1 MRRSVASLVVAL
13 SAALSVTSWTSATS
27 SAATGASNA
36 GATSAHQRALVALDR
51 AQRVVSGRTARPEGT
66 MALLDLRLALPRLTG
81 ADRRQALG
89 LLARP
94 TDHPDVNHEAYR
106 VPAKEKCAGHICIH
120 WVPTTRDAPPSKR
133 WVNTMLKLMNNVWHY
148 EVDKLGYLPPL
159 SDGQRGGD
167 GRYDVY
173 LKELFDQGL
182 YGLSVP
188 ERPSATDPRLYSGYL
203 VIDNDFARSQFG
215 AKPIET
221 ARVTAAHEFFHAI
234 QFRYDVIED
243 HWLMESSATWM
254 EDQFADESNDNRQ
267 YLTFG
272 QLAHPNAPL
281 DTFRT
286 GGFQAYGNWPFFEYL
301 SEHYGRGIV
310 RSIWDQAAAFP
321 GGGHQ
326 FSAHAVRNVLR
337 SHGGLTAVFARYAA
351 GNLDPARDLPGGRGV
366 PRLGLR
372 RRLAPL
378 PGAPRHRVAV
388 LHGAPP
394 RLAERAGRP
403 GRRPDRSRLGAAAA
417 GRRTQPLDQPGGVR
431 PGGTSARPDP
441 AHAGAPGRPGRR
453 AGDPALQSPP
463 GALRHRHAGQR
474 VGRLPRL
481 LHRRRL
487 LVRGPLGR
495 APPDLPGEADRVP
508 ALTRDRGRRA

>member
-1 MRRSVASLVVAL
+1 MRRSVAAVVVAL
-13 SAALSVTSWTSATS
+13 SAALSITSGPSPTS
-27 SAATGASNA
+27 SAATGTAATPS
-36 GATSAHQRALVALDR
+36 TSAHQRAVVALHR

-81 ADRRQALG
+81 PDRRQALG

-106 VPAKEKCAGHICIH
+106 VPAKKKCSGHICIH
-120 WVPTTRDAPPSKR
+120 WVPTTSDAPPSKR
-133 WVNTMLKLMNNVWHY
+133 WVNTMLTLMNNVWHY

-167 GRYDVY
+167 ARYDVY

-188 ERPSATDPRLYSGYL
+188 ERPSAADPRLYSGYL

-243 HWLMESSATWM
+243 RWLMESSATWM

-281 DTFRT
+281 DTYRSD
-286 GGFQAYGNWPFFEYL
+286 GFQQYGNWPFYEYL

-326 FSAHAVRNVLR
+326 FSAHAVRNALR

-351 GNLDPARDLPGGRGV
+351 GNLDPARTYQEGAAFPASGYAADWPLSQADPGTGWRSFKVHHLASQSVRAVPDAGLTDPGWGLRLRVDAPSLSTSPAAYVRVVRRHGPTLRTLVHLNDQGGGQVILPFSHHRVRYVTVTLANASVDYHGCFTDGAYSCGGRSD
-366 PRLGLR
+366 
-372 RRLAPL
+372 APH
-378 PGAPRHRVAV
+378 PTFRVKLTAF
-388 LHGAPP
+388 
-394 RLAERAGRP
+394 
-403 GRRPDRSRLGAAAA
+403 
-417 GRRTQPLDQPGGVR
+417 
-431 PGGTSARPDP
+431 
-441 AHAGAPGRPGRR
+441 
-453 AGDPALQSPP
+453 
-463 GALRHRHAGQR
+463 QR
-474 VGRLPRL
+474 
-481 LHRRRL
+481 
-487 LVRGPLGR
+487 
-495 APPDLPGEADRVP
+495 
-508 ALTRDRGRRA
+508 